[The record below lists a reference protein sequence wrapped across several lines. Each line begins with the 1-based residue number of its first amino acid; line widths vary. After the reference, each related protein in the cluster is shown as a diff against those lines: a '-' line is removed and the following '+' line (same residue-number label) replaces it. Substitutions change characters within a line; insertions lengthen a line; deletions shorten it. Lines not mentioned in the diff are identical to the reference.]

1 MRIAFLSDTMGATS
15 DSISGHGLGRAN
27 HTIATGLLNRGHEV
41 TLFGAPGSQFA
52 GRTIVCDGEGQK
64 YEPQLAKAAYHM
76 RDEFDVYIDA
86 GHKHA
91 LGMLFADLPV
101 INIYH
106 DRWQPYSRNAVLVSE
121 GLRTLLPP
129 EFKSAKV
136 VHNQIDPTYFV
147 PSYRADDDPAYAM
160 FLGFVYQWKS
170 PILAIEAAARA
181 RLKLF
186 MGGSFQENTNG
197 LWHEGEN
204 SRLMGAIPPYTRNEM
219 LRGAQVYLQLGHS
232 EAFGLTTVEAG
243 LCGTPTVAWPTG
255 GNLDT
260 ICDGVNGVFIDPR
273 NPDRVEAV
281 CLAIQQAKVL
291 NRRIVREYTLQ
302 KFGCPERQAQEYE
315 ALLEAVI
322 GALDGRPYTLVSDLL
337 NPV

>member
-1 MRIAFLSDTMGATS
+1 MRLAFLSDTMGATN
-15 DSISGHGLGRAN
+15 DIIPAHGLGRAN

-41 TLFGAPGSQFA
+41 TLFGAPGSQFG
-52 GRTIVCDGEGQK
+52 GRTVVCDGDGQK

-76 RDEFDVYIDA
+76 RLEFDCYIDA

-91 LGMLFADLPV
+91 FGMLFPDLPLLNV
-101 INIYH
+101 YH
-106 DRWQPYSRNAVLVSE
+106 DKWQPYARNAVLVSE

-129 EFKSAKV
+129 EFKNAKV
-136 VHNQIDPTYFV
+136 IHNQIDPLPFV
-147 PSYRADDDPAYAM
+147 PSYRADTENPYAV
-160 FLGFVYQWKS
+160 FLGFIYKWKA

-181 RLKLF
+181 RLRLL
-186 MGGSFQENTNG
+186 MGGSWQENTDG

-204 SRLMGAIPPYTRNEM
+204 SQLLGAIPPYARNEL

-232 EAFGLTTVEAG
+232 ESFGLTTVEAG

-260 ICDGVNGVFIDPR
+260 VRDGVNGVFIDPR

-281 CLAIQQAKVL
+281 CLAIQQSKTL
-291 NRRIVREYTLQ
+291 NRRQVRAYTEEH
-302 KFGCPERQAQEYE
+302 FGHPERQAEQFET
-315 ALLEAVI
+315 LIDKVI
-322 GALDGRPYTLVSDLL
+322 RGEWW
-337 NPV
+337 

>member
-1 MRIAFLSDTMGATS
+1 MRIAFLSDTMAATS
-15 DSISGHGLGRAN
+15 ENVQGHGLGRAN
-27 HTIATGLLNRGHEV
+27 TTIATGLLNRGHDV

-52 GRTIVCDGEGQK
+52 GRTIVCDGAGQK

-76 RDEFDVYIDA
+76 RDEFDAYIDA

-91 LGMLFADLPV
+91 LGMLFGGIPLL
-101 INIYH
+101 NLYH
-106 DRWQPYSRNAVLVSE
+106 DKWQPHGRNAVLVSE
-121 GLRTLLPP
+121 GLRTLLST

-136 VHNQIDPTYFV
+136 VHNQIDPLPFV

-160 FLGFVYQWKS
+160 FIGFVYKWKA

-181 RLKLF
+181 RLKLY
-186 MGGSFQENTNG
+186 MAGNWQENTDG

-204 SRLMGAIPPYTRNEM
+204 SLLLNAIPPYQRNEL

-260 ICDGVNGVFIDPR
+260 VSNGVNGVFIDPR

-281 CLAIQQAKVL
+281 CLAIKEAKSL
-291 NRRIVREYTLQ
+291 NRRRVYEYTLER
-302 KFGCPERQAQEYE
+302 FGCPERQAAQFET
-315 ALLEAVI
+315 LLEDVI
-322 GALDGRPYTLVSDLL
+322 GGKRW
-337 NPV
+337 

>member
-1 MRIAFLSDTMGATS
+1 MKIAFLSDTMGATS
-15 DSISGHGLGRAN
+15 DGIMGHGLGRAN

-41 TLFGAPGSQFA
+41 TLFGAPGSLFA
-52 GRTIVCDGEGQK
+52 GRTIVSDGEGQK

-91 LGMLFADLPV
+91 LGQLFGELPL

-106 DRWQPYSRNAVLVSE
+106 DKWQPHGRNAILVSE
-121 GLRTLLPP
+121 GLRTLLAP

-136 VHNQIDPTYFV
+136 VHNQIDARQFI
-147 PSYRADDDPAYAM
+147 PSYRPDTDPAYAM
-160 FLGFVYQWKS
+160 FLGFVYKWKA

-181 RLKLF
+181 RLKLL
-186 MGGSFQENTNG
+186 MGGSFQENTDG

-204 SRLMGAIPPYTRNEM
+204 AMLLGAIAPATRNEL

-232 EAFGLTTVEAG
+232 EAFGLTTIEAG
-243 LCGTPTVAWPTG
+243 LSGTPTVAWPTG
-255 GNLDT
+255 GNMDT
-260 ICDGVNGVFIDPR
+260 VCDGVNGVFIDPR

-281 CLAIQQAKVL
+281 CLAIQQAKAL
-291 NRRIVREYTLQ
+291 SRRQVREYTEQ
-302 KFGCPERQAQEYE
+302 RFGCPDRQAEEYE
-315 ALLEAVI
+315 AVLERVI
-322 GALDGRPYTLVSDLL
+322 GGERW
-337 NPV
+337 

>member
-1 MRIAFLSDTMGATS
+1 MRIAFLSDTMAETS
-15 DSISGHGLGRAN
+15 DRVPAHGLGRAN
-27 HTIATGLLNRGHEV
+27 FTIATGLLNRGHDV

-52 GRTIVCDGEGQK
+52 GRTIVSDGAGQK
-64 YEPQLAKAAYHM
+64 YEPQLMKAAYHM

-91 LGMLFADLPV
+91 LSMLMTDLPCLNV
-101 INIYH
+101 YH
-106 DRWQPYSRNAVLVSE
+106 DRWQPHARNAVLVSE
-121 GLRTLLPP
+121 GLRTLLPC

-136 VHNQIDPTYFV
+136 IHNQIDPLPFV
-147 PSYRADDDPAYAM
+147 PSYRADDNPAYAM
-160 FLGFVYQWKS
+160 FIGFVYKWKA

-181 RLKLF
+181 RLKLY
-186 MGGSFQENTNG
+186 MAGNWQENTDG

-204 SRLMGAIPPYTRNEM
+204 SYLLNAIPPYQRNEL

-232 EAFGLTTVEAG
+232 ESFGLTTVEAG

-260 ICDGVNGVFIDPR
+260 VCDGVNGVFIDPR

-281 CLAIQQAKVL
+281 CLAIQQAKTL
-291 NRRIVREYTLQ
+291 DRRKVRAFTEER
-302 KFGCPERQAQEYE
+302 FGCPERQAAQFEMLIE
-315 ALLEAVI
+315 DVI
-322 GALDGRPYTLVSDLL
+322 GGKRW
-337 NPV
+337 